1 MGIHNLGDY
10 EHTIIAASYEAA
22 LNSTKWRAVLA
33 DICQYIEADEASLLF
48 FDGQHTQR
56 NFVITAFN
64 LNNDDFVAEH
74 LKDEAEKIKLLFQ
87 HTQAGNVFTA
97 QQIAAQIGISYED
110 YVGEPTK
117 IIERKELQVRA
128 GIPLLLNEIH
138 CCAIGF
144 HCFRTSAA
152 LSQNAI
158 EFLQLISPHLV
169 RAIQIHNHISIL
181 KTENNSLLE
190 SIKHTN
196 LAVLML
202 DAHLRIIFIS
212 TEAHKVLA
220 SHPAL
225 KITSQQRLQAFIHK
239 EQLNLEAILTVFLER
254 KFQADHLAVSEINLP
269 LQHPDKPHPLKLCF
283 IPLHKNSLLPQDNEP
298 CLAIFLTDPQRKR
311 TISPTYLQQAYAF
324 TTTEAQLAQLLL
336 AGLSIADISALRRTS
351 LETIRWQLKQMMH
364 KTQTH
369 SQTELTRLLLLL
381 SNEFSNY
388 APQSSGV
395 DTSIL

>member
-1 MGIHNLGDY
+1 MSIHNPGDY
-10 EHTIIAASYEAA
+10 EHKIIAAIYEAA

-48 FDGQHTQR
+48 YDEQHAQR

-64 LNNDDFVAEH
+64 LNNDDFVAQH
-74 LKDEAEKIKLLFQ
+74 LRDEAEKIKLLFK

-97 QQIAAQIGISYED
+97 TEVAARIGVSYED

-117 IIERKELQVRA
+117 INERKELQVRA
-128 GIPLLLNEIH
+128 GIPLLLNEIN
-138 CCAIGF
+138 CAAIGF
-144 HCFRTSAA
+144 HCFHTSAA
-152 LSQNAI
+152 LSQDAM

-190 SIKHTN
+190 SIKHAN
-196 LAVLML
+196 LAVLLL
-202 DAHLRIIFIS
+202 DAHLRIIFVS
-212 TEAHKVLA
+212 TEANKVLA
-220 SHPAL
+220 NHPAL
-225 KITSQQRLQAFIHK
+225 KITPQQRLHAFIHK
-239 EQLNLEAILTVFLER
+239 EQLDLEAILTDFLDNG
-254 KFQADHLAVSEINLP
+254 FQTDHLPAAEINLP
-269 LQHPDKPHPLKLCF
+269 LQHPDKSHPLKLCF

-311 TISPTYLQQAYAF
+311 SVSPTYLQQAYAF
-324 TTTEAQLAQLLL
+324 TATEAQLAQLLL

-351 LETIRWQLKQMMH
+351 LETIRWQLKQIMH

-381 SNEFSNY
+381 SNEFSDS
-388 APQSSGV
+388 APQNNLM

>member
-10 EHTIIAASYEAA
+10 EHTIIAAIYEAA

-48 FDGQHTQR
+48 YDGQRMQR

-64 LNNDDFVAEH
+64 LNNDDFVNHH
-74 LKDEAEKIKLLFQ
+74 LRDEAEKIKSLFKGSQ
-87 HTQAGNVFTA
+87 PGTVFTA
-97 QQIAAQIGISYED
+97 KDVATRIGVSYED
-110 YVGEPTK
+110 YVGEPTR
-117 IIERKELQVRA
+117 IDERKELQVRA
-128 GIPLLLNEIH
+128 GIPLVLGDII
-138 CCAIGF
+138 CSAMGF

-152 LSQNAI
+152 LSQEAI
-158 EFLQLISPHLV
+158 QFLQLLSPHLV

-190 SIKHTN
+190 SIKHAN
-196 LAVLML
+196 LAVLLL
-202 DAHLRIIFIS
+202 DAHLRIIFVS
-212 TEAHKVLA
+212 AEAQKVLV

-225 KITSQQRLQAFIHK
+225 KITAQQRLHAFIHK
-239 EQLNLEAILTVFLER
+239 EQRNLENILADFLQNG
-254 KFQADHLAVSEINLP
+254 FQTDRLANTEINLP
-269 LQHPDKPHPLKLCF
+269 LQHPDKSHPLKLSF
-283 IPLHKNSLLPQDNEP
+283 IPLHKSSLVSQGNAP

-381 SNEFSNY
+381 SNEFSDY
-388 APQSSGV
+388 APQSNGV